1 MNKYYFNSIEEASR
15 FVSEN
20 KLKSYH
26 FEEPIEHEDGID
38 LVIDEFTCEICKQ
51 KTHIMY
57 EGSEPLTCCDC
68 MPLEEQGESEYG
80 LSNLW

>member
-1 MNKYYFNSIEEASR
+1 MTKHYFNSVEEASR
-15 FVSEN
+15 FIFEN

-38 LVIDEFTCEICKQ
+38 LVIDEFICEICKQ

-68 MPLEEQGESEYG
+68 MPLEEQGGSEYG
-80 LSNLW
+80 L

>member
-1 MNKYYFNSIEEASR
+1 MNKHYFNSLEEASR
-15 FVSEN
+15 FISEN

-38 LVIDEFTCEICKQ
+38 LVIDEFTCEICEQ

-80 LSNLW
+80 L